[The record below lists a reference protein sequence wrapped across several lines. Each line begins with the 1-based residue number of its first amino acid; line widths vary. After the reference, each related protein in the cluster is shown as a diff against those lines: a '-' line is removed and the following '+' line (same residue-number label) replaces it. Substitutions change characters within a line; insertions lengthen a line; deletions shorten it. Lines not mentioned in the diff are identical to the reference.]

1 MMGFLRQLTR
11 PPERRTT
18 IGVLAV
24 AFLFALIFWYF
35 GADVWH
41 AILIG
46 AGITL
51 VALLGWLAMAI
62 QVGDSPWSSRGRSN
76 QAGSRSD
83 ISELSWSLRGNSG
96 TAAVWRLRRIA
107 RQRLVRHHL
116 DLDNAA
122 DRHRIEQLIGRQAY
136 VVLARGRRRQ
146 VRLRALLRCLDAL
159 DALAAMDP
167 ADTVRAMTPAPRAGR
182 RPLTFTRPRPRRARE
197 R

>member
-1 MMGFLRQLTR
+1 VRYPNSFAR
-11 PPERRTT
+11 PPALRAT

-24 AFLFALIFWYF
+24 ALLFALIFWFF
-35 GADVWH
+35 GANVWH

-46 AGITL
+46 AGITT
-51 VALLGWLAMAI
+51 VALLGWIAMTI
-62 QVGDSPWSSRGRSN
+62 QVGDSPWLSRGRSN
-76 QAGSRSD
+76 RAGSRSD

-107 RQRLVRHHL
+107 RQRLARHHL
-116 DLDNAA
+116 DLDNAL
-122 DRHRIEQLIGRQAY
+122 DRSRIEQLIGRRAY

-159 DALAAMDP
+159 DVLAAIDP
-167 ADTVRAMTPAPRAGR
+167 ADTVRATTPAPRARR
-182 RPLTFTRPRPRRARE
+182 RPLTFTRPRQRSARE

>member
-1 MMGFLRQLTR
+1 MMGYLRPLTR

-24 AFLFALIFWYF
+24 AFLLALIFWYF

-76 QAGSRSD
+76 HAGSRSD
-83 ISELSWSLRGNSG
+83 VSELSWSLRGNSG

-107 RQRLVRHHL
+107 RQRLARHHL

-122 DRHRIEQLIGRQAY
+122 DRPRIEQLIGRQAY
-136 VVLARGRRRQ
+136 VVLARRRQ

-159 DALAAMDP
+159 SAIDLA
-167 ADTVRAMTPAPRAGR
+167 RATTPAPRAGR
-182 RPLTFTRPRPRRARE
+182 RTLTLTRPRLRRARE